1 MGKEVSTV
9 TCQHYKTGRTGQ
21 CFPNGTERYLAMW
34 KALSS
39 PAILVL
45 RWKKITTKKSDFQ
58 VFPSFSLLRSAQN
71 LKALLSEQA
80 SLGIQ

>member
-9 TCQHYKTGRTGQ
+9 TVSIIRLAQLGSASLT
-21 CFPNGTERYLAMW
+21 GTERYLAMW

-45 RWKKITTKKSDFQ
+45 RWGKKKVIPRS
-58 VFPSFSLLRSAQN
+58 SLAFHCFGVLR
-71 LKALLSEQA
+71 
-80 SLGIQ
+80 I